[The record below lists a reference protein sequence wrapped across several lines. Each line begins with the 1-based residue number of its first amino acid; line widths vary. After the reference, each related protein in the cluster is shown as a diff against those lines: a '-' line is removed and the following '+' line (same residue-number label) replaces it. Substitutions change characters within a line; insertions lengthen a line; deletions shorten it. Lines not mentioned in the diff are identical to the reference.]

1 MWSKHLLVCGRT
13 AVLLLLLLLDCG
25 KARKGRASLFLSSS
39 FFSFSFLVA
48 WAESKKS
55 GGAAVASKLV
65 CASRT
70 STTPNCFIISTV
82 NKFPLPPRRPLRVL

>member
-1 MWSKHLLVCGRT
+1 MWSKHLSAAGAT
-13 AVLLLLLLLDCG
+13 AALLVLLCCW
-25 KARKGRASLFLSSS
+25 KSKGRASLFYFLL
-39 FFSFSFLVA
+39 FSRFRFLWRGRKA
-48 WAESKKS
+48 KKS
-55 GGAAVASKLV
+55 GGAAAASKLV